1 LFEANETTRQTMA
14 RNLIELFYHY
24 DLKKKVVAYVKDE
37 GENLNAMTRALKLW
51 WIVKF
56 LVWRRVSKALALVMH
71 FLKHVNMG

>member
-1 LFEANETTRQTMA
+1 MA

-24 DLKKKVVAYVKDE
+24 DFFKKKVVAYVKDE

-56 LVWRRVSKALALVMH
+56 LVWRRVSKVLALVTH
-71 FLKHVNMG
+71 FLKHVDMG